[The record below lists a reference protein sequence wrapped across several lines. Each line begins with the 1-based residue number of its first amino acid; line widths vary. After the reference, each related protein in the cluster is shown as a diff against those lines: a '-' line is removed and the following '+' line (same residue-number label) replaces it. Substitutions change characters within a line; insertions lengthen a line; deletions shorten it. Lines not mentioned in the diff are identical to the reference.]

1 MNPDSTVAVTN
12 TCPKDGVHLSVD
24 VLQQPFVFGGQ
35 GRDMCA
41 HLLLLH
47 VEHGHMPAWAQDD
60 PHAYWQAAD
69 AHERANGRLYS
80 EVQFALPRE
89 LDAGGRRELPSTE
102 MEPQEELQQ
111 LLARQAALTQ
121 ELAAKKKALQE
132 AQRRQRTTLTRQ
144 IRPRPG
150 PPLRRR
156 PQAPHTPLDSARLDR
171 ALFDLA
177 PKGATPQGE
186 GS

>member
-1 MNPDSTVAVTN
+1 
-12 TCPKDGVHLSVD
+12 
-24 VLQQPFVFGGQ
+24 
-35 GRDMCA
+35 
-41 HLLLLH
+41 
-47 VEHGHMPAWAQDD
+47 MPAWAQDD

-132 AQRRQRTTLTRQ
+132 AQRRQRTTLATLTRQ
-144 IRPRPG
+144 TAAPRPAS
-150 PPLRRR
+150 PP
-156 PQAPHTPLDSARLDR
+156 PPASA
-171 ALFDLA
+171 AHA
-177 PKGATPQGE
+177 A
-186 GS
+186 